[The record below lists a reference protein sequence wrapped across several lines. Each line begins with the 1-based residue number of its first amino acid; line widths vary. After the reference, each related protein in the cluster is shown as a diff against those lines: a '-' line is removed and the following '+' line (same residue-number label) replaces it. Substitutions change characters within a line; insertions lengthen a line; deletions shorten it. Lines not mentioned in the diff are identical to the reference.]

1 MHNSLGGIITMKIQ
15 EIGTLD
21 MNTTQFKLSERSI
34 TARQNNKTVAVINDI
49 QKVQSMPFSKKV
61 DINVKFKGKLNE
73 FMNEL
78 YMSSD
83 NRLYYFIDQNYHDLV
98 LKSAAHGDMNSF
110 HILNKKVKTL
120 AENNVNV
127 IYAYTY

>member
-1 MHNSLGGIITMKIQ
+1 MKIQ

-34 TARQNNKTVAVINDI
+34 TARQNDKTVAVINDI
-49 QKVQSMPFSKKV
+49 QKVQSMPFSKKA
-61 DINVKFKGKLNE
+61 DINVQFKGKLNE

-78 YMSSD
+78 YISLD

-98 LKSAAHGDMNSF
+98 LKSAAHGDTSSF
-110 HILNKKVKTL
+110 HMLNKKVKTL